1 MKSTRRFSEVGPWER
16 FFTALV
22 GIPLLVLVYVAL
34 VIFSVWERISRIH

>member
-1 MKSTRRFSEVGPWER
+1 MKSTRRFSEMGPWER

-34 VIFSVWERISRIH
+34 VAFRVLAKIRIH